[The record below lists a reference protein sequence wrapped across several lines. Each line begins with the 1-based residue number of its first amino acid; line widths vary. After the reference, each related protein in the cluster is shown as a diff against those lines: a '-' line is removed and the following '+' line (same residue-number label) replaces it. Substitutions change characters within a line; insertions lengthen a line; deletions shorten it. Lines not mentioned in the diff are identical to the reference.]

1 MTKSVDLETSRTSVM
16 MMVVLVGARGD
27 TGGRGGAVL
36 ATSVRAGVVGLEVG
50 FSLAYGTTGD

>member
-1 MTKSVDLETSRTSVM
+1 